1 MWKEPRAAVRDLIR
15 SDVGRPNNQASNLDF
30 IRARFSAT
38 FWIYRRCTW
47 LILPSAYCSPSEQ
60 VRTIHPFIHP
70 PTTMSA
76 PARTPM
82 GAKKPI
88 PAAVKPQQKK
98 PIPAAVR
105 PQTNAKKPI
114 PAAVRPQ
121 TRPAA
126 SKPPP
131 TNNIATKTGSVTPR
145 APASNAVS
153 RAPAANKPSAPSAGG
168 QGAAQAPS
176 MGNWINRTV
185 QNSVAGVG
193 NYAGGFVNSIADSV
207 NKVGDGVGAS

>member
-1 MWKEPRAAVRDLIR
+1 
-15 SDVGRPNNQASNLDF
+15 
-30 IRARFSAT
+30 
-38 FWIYRRCTW
+38 
-47 LILPSAYCSPSEQ
+47 
-60 VRTIHPFIHP
+60 
-70 PTTMSA
+70 MSA
-76 PARTPM
+76 PRTPM

-176 MGNWINRTV
+176 TGNWINRTV

-207 NKVGDGVGAS
+207 NKVGDGVGASITSTTRYWGQGVAGYGNNIKDSVGIGGARVSTAGNPLGIAGMGAGQAAAPGKAAQQGVRAGGGGSGGNHLGI

>member
-1 MWKEPRAAVRDLIR
+1 
-15 SDVGRPNNQASNLDF
+15 
-30 IRARFSAT
+30 
-38 FWIYRRCTW
+38 
-47 LILPSAYCSPSEQ
+47 
-60 VRTIHPFIHP
+60 
-70 PTTMSA
+70 MSA

-114 PAAVRPQ
+114 PPPCAPRRDPRPRNRL
-121 TRPAA
+121 RP
-126 SKPPP
+126 
-131 TNNIATKTGSVTPR
+131 TT
-145 APASNAVS
+145 S
-153 RAPAANKPSAPSAGG
+153 RLRRVPAPAANKPSAPSAGG

-207 NKVGDGVGAS
+207 NKVGDGVGASITSTTRYWGQGVAGYGNNIKDSVGIGGARVSTAGNPLGIAGMGAGQAAAPGKAAQQGVRAGGAGSGGNHLGI

>member
-1 MWKEPRAAVRDLIR
+1 
-15 SDVGRPNNQASNLDF
+15 
-30 IRARFSAT
+30 
-38 FWIYRRCTW
+38 
-47 LILPSAYCSPSEQ
+47 
-60 VRTIHPFIHP
+60 
-70 PTTMSA
+70 MSA
-76 PARTPM
+76 PRTPM

-88 PAAVKPQQKK
+88 PAAIKPQQKK

-153 RAPAANKPSAPSAGG
+153 RAPAANKPAASSAGG

-176 MGNWINRTV
+176 TGNWINRTV

-193 NYAGGFVNSIADSV
+193 NYAGGFSGTALALLSRTRPATGAKGVAGYGNNIKDSV
-207 NKVGDGVGAS
+207 GIGGARVSTAGNPLGIAGMGAGQAPPPGKAAQQGVRAGGGGSGGNHLGI

>member
-1 MWKEPRAAVRDLIR
+1 
-15 SDVGRPNNQASNLDF
+15 
-30 IRARFSAT
+30 
-38 FWIYRRCTW
+38 
-47 LILPSAYCSPSEQ
+47 
-60 VRTIHPFIHP
+60 
-70 PTTMSA
+70 MSA

-121 TRPAA
+121 ARPAA

-207 NKVGDGVGAS
+207 NKVGDGVGASITSTTRYWGQGVAGYGNNIKDSVGIGGARVSTAGNPLGIAGMGAGQAAAPGKAAQQGVRAGGAGSGGNHLGI

>member
-1 MWKEPRAAVRDLIR
+1 
-15 SDVGRPNNQASNLDF
+15 
-30 IRARFSAT
+30 
-38 FWIYRRCTW
+38 
-47 LILPSAYCSPSEQ
+47 
-60 VRTIHPFIHP
+60 
-70 PTTMSA
+70 MSA
-76 PARTPM
+76 PRTPM

-88 PAAVKPQQKK
+88 PAAIKPQQKK

-121 TRPAA
+121 TRPVA

-131 TNNIATKTGSVTPR
+131 TNNIATKTGTVTPR

-153 RAPAANKPSAPSAGG
+153 KAPAANK

-176 MGNWINRTV
+176 TGNWINRTV